1 MRLSSRTRRRILISL
16 TPMIDVVFIMLIFY
30 MVAGRPTLPDP
41 FEIDPPLSASEG
53 LLDPQELL
61 VVVGA
66 DGRLALDGTV
76 MPDDSLKSSVV
87 ERLSVNESLE
97 VRLKADAQVQATR
110 VITVMELLRDAG
122 VEQLK
127 LLTVPAS
134 N

>member
-16 TPMIDVVFIMLIFY
+16 TPMIDVVFIMLVFY

-41 FEIDPPLSASEG
+41 FEIDPPLSASES
-53 LLDPQELL
+53 LLDPQELI

-76 MPDDSLKSSVV
+76 MPEDRLQSSV
-87 ERLSVNESLE
+87 EARLSASESIQ

-110 VITVMELLRDAG
+110 VIAVMELLRDAG

-127 LLTVPAS
+127 LLTVQGS

>member
-30 MVAGRPTLPDP
+30 MVAGRPILPDP
-41 FEIDPPLSASEG
+41 FSVDPPLSASEG
-53 LLDPQELL
+53 LMDPQELIVL
-61 VVVGA
+61 VDA
-66 DGRLALDGTV
+66 NGRLALDGTV
-76 MPDDSLKSSVV
+76 MPDDSLKTSV
-87 ERLSVNESLE
+87 EARLSVSESIQ

-110 VITVMELLRDAG
+110 VIAVMELLRDAG

>member
-30 MVAGRPTLPDP
+30 MVTGRPTLPDP

-76 MPDDSLKSSVV
+76 MPDDSLKSSVA
-87 ERLSVNESLE
+87 ERLSVSESVE

-110 VITVMELLRDAG
+110 VIAVMELLRDAG
-122 VEQLK
+122 VEQLN

>member
-41 FEIDPPLSASEG
+41 FEIDPPLSASES
-53 LLDPQELL
+53 LQDPQELIVL
-61 VVVGA
+61 VGT

-76 MPDDSLKSSVV
+76 MPEDRMKSSVAD
-87 ERLSVNESLE
+87 RLSVSESVQ

-110 VITVMELLRDAG
+110 VIAVMELLREAG
-122 VEQLK
+122 VDQLK
-127 LLTVPAS
+127 LLTVQGS

>member
-41 FEIDPPLSASEG
+41 FEIDPPLSASES
-53 LLDPQELL
+53 LQDPQELIVL
-61 VVVGA
+61 VGA

-76 MPDDSLKSSVV
+76 MPEDRMKSSVAD
-87 ERLSVNESLE
+87 RLSVSESVQ

-110 VITVMELLRDAG
+110 VIAVMELLREAG
-122 VEQLK
+122 VDQLK
-127 LLTVPAS
+127 LLTVQGS